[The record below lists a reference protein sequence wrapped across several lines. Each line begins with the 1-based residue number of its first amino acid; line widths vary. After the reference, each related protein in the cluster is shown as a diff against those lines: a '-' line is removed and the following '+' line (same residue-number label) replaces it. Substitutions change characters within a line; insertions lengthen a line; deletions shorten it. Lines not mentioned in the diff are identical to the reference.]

1 MIKKKIIVTGENKE
15 GEMIS
20 QPEENLVNPHEKI
33 KRRKTERKG
42 YVV

>member
-1 MIKKKIIVTGENKE
+1 MVSEVNKE